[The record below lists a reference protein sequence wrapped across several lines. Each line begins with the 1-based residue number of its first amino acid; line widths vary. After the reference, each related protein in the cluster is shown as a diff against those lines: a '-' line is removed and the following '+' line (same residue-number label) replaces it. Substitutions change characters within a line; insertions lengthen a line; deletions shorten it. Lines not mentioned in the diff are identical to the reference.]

1 MKDDLI
7 KGLAGL
13 GLKNSQIEKEL
24 QLPLNSLSAVL
35 NGKKPMPDKWCAKV
49 RIYLLEKNPPA
60 PQEIPKPIKDPTRPW
75 IEEIEQYCRSKGFY
89 PDFLIEFHQTHSN
102 SATVN
107 AMEGLKKAL
116 NQNGED
122 RKVSLKEYAENH
134 NRQLTRRGKKMSES
148 YIYRVIRNDVAKT
161 PNVRSPWFTYTMK
174 GEKDRIWILL

>member
-7 KGLAGL
+7 KGLSGL

-49 RIYLLEKNPPA
+49 RTYLLEKNPPA
-60 PQEIPKPIKDPTRPW
+60 PQEVPKPIKDPTRPW

-102 SATVN
+102 SATVK

-122 RKVSLKEYAENH
+122 RKAIYQGAGKSKDMYEPAEGTNAH
-134 NRQLTRRGKKMSES
+134 MLRYGAYYKKD
-148 YIYRVIRNDVAKT
+148 IPK
-161 PNVRSPWFTYTMK
+161 
-174 GEKDRIWILL
+174 